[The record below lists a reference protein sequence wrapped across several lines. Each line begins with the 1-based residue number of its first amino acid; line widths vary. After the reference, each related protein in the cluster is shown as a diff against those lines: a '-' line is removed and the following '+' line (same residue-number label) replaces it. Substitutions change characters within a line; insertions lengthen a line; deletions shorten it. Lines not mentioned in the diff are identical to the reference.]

1 MVVFRAYSADGAN
14 VNKETKMLVYFECI
28 DQAVSSDN
36 IMRIYPSAIPDY
48 AQMEEI
54 VSQIESGVDVT
65 ELSTLSNDS
74 DSSVII
80 LKDGAKL
87 TVQQTVK
94 QIIEEMRKNG

>member
-1 MVVFRAYSADGAN
+1 MAASHAYSADGVN

-36 IMRIYPSAIPDY
+36 IMRIYPSTISDY
-48 AQMEEI
+48 TQMEDI
-54 VSQIESGVDVT
+54 VSQLESGVDVT

-74 DSSVII
+74 DSSVIV
-80 LKDGAKL
+80 LKDGTKL